1 MGAITGTGMGG
12 IFAAMAWWMA
22 GPVTAHLGSTS
33 RDLALLLVVA
43 VAAASGFLAGGA
55 IGSRAS
61 RRSPD
66 LRLFTTVAMSTSG
79 AVIGFAFV
87 AMATACYLVAFGTWP
102 SDVVQGALYGMAVP
116 AFGLAGAAAGA
127 CIGAIAAMAAGG
139 FLRILS
145 PAWK

>member
-12 IFAAMAWWMA
+12 VFAAMAWWL
-22 GPVTAHLGSTS
+22 GRPVTANLNSTS
-33 RDLALLLVVA
+33 RETALLFVVA

-55 IGSRAS
+55 IGSRAA

-79 AVIGFAFV
+79 ALMGFAFV

-102 SDVVQGALYGMAVP
+102 SDVVQGAMYGMAVP

-127 CIGAIAAMAAGG
+127 CIGAIAAMVAGG
-139 FLRILS
+139 FLRLLS
-145 PAWK
+145 PVWR